1 MNKMPDKALKSYLQN
16 LVNKVYKVLPM
27 KEEQC
32 ATLTSYL
39 LSLKNELIGCYNLWQ
54 VLEDEPQFLAV
65 VNIIEYLAVEEYDVA
80 VCKREVFKAIRLI
93 ESIMQKIVKEG

>member
-1 MNKMPDKALKSYLQN
+1 MSKLPDKALISYLQN

-32 ATLTSYL
+32 VTLTSYL

-65 VNIIEYLAVEEYDVA
+65 VNIIEYLASEEYDVA

-93 ESIMQKIVKEG
+93 ESVKQKIVKEG